1 MFIRNSSPGSFDGRS
16 RRYISQCFRVART
29 SVDASQ
35 LPVVPD
41 GAGISLIGT
50 WMQQV
55 AMAWLLY
62 RITGSASLLGVFGFL
77 SQVPSLFLSPFAGV
91 FADRWN
97 RHRAAHR
104 NAVSRHAAGGAAAGH
119 CHGGEIAGGPFMI
132 LGLFLG
138 IVNAFDMPIRQSF
151 VVEMV
156 PHREHLSNAI
166 ALNSTIVNG
175 ARLVGPSLAGVI
187 IAAWGERA
195 CFLLNALSY
204 VAVLWALFAMRDL
217 PRRDRYP
224 EGHIL
229 RHLKDGFA
237 YAFGFPPLRILL
249 GMLAIISFCAM
260 SVSVLMP
267 VFAKDILHGDANTQ
281 GLLMGASGFGA
292 LMAALYLAAR
302 KSVLGL
308 GRVIVISTACL
319 GAGQILFSYSNRI
332 WVSAL
337 VLIVTGCGMMLHM
350 AASNT
355 LIQTIVQEDKRG
367 RVMSMYS
374 MAFLGIAPL
383 GSLLSGSL
391 ADLIGAPAT
400 VRISG
405 GICLFVAA
413 CFALQLPQM
422 RKLVRPIYEEAGILT
437 REMPPGS

>member
-1 MFIRNSSPGSFDGRS
+1 MSGPAGAFRNAFASLGRALAH
-16 RRYISQCFRVART
+16 RNYRLFLMGQ
-29 SVDASQ
+29 
-35 LPVVPD
+35 
-41 GAGISLIGT
+41 GISLIGT

-97 RHRAAHR
+97 RHRALVVTQILAMLQ
-104 NAVSRHAAGGAAAGH
+104 AVLLLIAVLAGNSLVT
-119 CHGGEIAGGPFMI
+119 PLMF

-138 IVNAFDMPIRQSF
+138 VVNAFDMPLRQSF
-151 VVEMV
+151 LVEMV

-175 ARLVGPSLAGVI
+175 ARLVGPSLAGLI
-187 IAAWGERA
+187 IAAWGERV

-204 VAVLWALFAMRDL
+204 IAVLWALFSMRDL
-217 PRRDRYP
+217 PPRQAAPTGQVLKHLR
-224 EGHIL
+224 EG
-229 RHLKDGFA
+229 FV
-237 YAFGFPPLRILL
+237 YAFGFPPLRVLL
-249 GMLAIISFCAM
+249 TMLAIISFVAM
-260 SVSVLMP
+260 SISVLMP
-267 VFAKDILHGDANTQ
+267 VFARDILHGDANTQ
-281 GLLMGASGFGA
+281 GLLMAASGFGA
-292 LMAALYLAAR
+292 LLAALYLASR

-308 GRVIVISTACL
+308 GKVIVISTAIF
-319 GAGQILFSYSNRI
+319 GVGQILFSYSNRI
-332 WVSAL
+332 ATSAPI
-337 VLIVTGCGMMLHM
+337 LIVTGCCMMLHM

-391 ADLIGAPAT
+391 ADVIGAPAT

-405 GICLFVAA
+405 SISLAVAA
-413 CFALQLPQM
+413 YFACRLPSM
-422 RKLVRPIYEEAGILT
+422 RKHVRPIYEEVGILT
-437 REMPPGS
+437 REMPPGT